1 MKAIVFVVAFLL
13 CTSPPWLSDFE
24 QAQTEARE
32 HDKLILVSFSGSDWC
47 GPCIKMKR
55 EIFET
60 PEFQAYADQNLVLVR
75 ADFPR
80 QKKNQ
85 LEAKQRDHNE
95 KLAERYNPT
104 GKFPLTLLMSADG
117 KVIQEWNGYSNGS
130 VAEFVGQLRVHTD
143 GK

>member
-1 MKAIVFVVAFLL
+1 MKVLASFMAFML
-13 CTSPPWLSDFE
+13 CASATWLNNFE
-24 QAQTEARE
+24 QARTLAHEQN
-32 HDKLILVSFSGSDWC
+32 KLILLNFSGSDWC

-55 EIFET
+55 EIFEAS
-60 PEFQAYADQNLVLVR
+60 EFQLYADENLVLVR

-85 LEAKQRDHNE
+85 PDAKQREQNE

-104 GKFPLTLLMSADG
+104 GKFPLTLLMTVDG
-117 KVIQEWNGYSNGS
+117 EVIREWNGYSSGS
-130 VAEFVGQLRVHTD
+130 VTEFVSQLRAHTH

>member
-1 MKAIVFVVAFLL
+1 MKALVFVMAFLL
-13 CTSPPWLSDFE
+13 CTSVTWLNDFE
-24 QAQTEARE
+24 QAKTLAQER
-32 HDKLILVSFSGSDWC
+32 HKLILLNFSGSDWC

-60 PEFQAYADQNLVLVR
+60 PEFQSYADENLVLVR

-80 QKKNQ
+80 QKKNR
-85 LEAKQRDHNE
+85 LDAKQQEHNG
-95 KLAERYNPT
+95 KLAEQYNPT
-104 GKFPLTLLMSADG
+104 GKFPLTLLMTAEG

-130 VAEFVGQLRVHTD
+130 VTEFVDQLRTH

>member
-1 MKAIVFVVAFLL
+1 MKALVFVMAFLL
-13 CTSPPWLSDFE
+13 CTSVTWLNDFE
-24 QAQTEARE
+24 QAKTLAQER
-32 HDKLILVSFSGSDWC
+32 HKLILLNFSGSDWC

-60 PEFQAYADQNLVLVR
+60 PEFQSYADENLVLVR

-80 QKKNQ
+80 QKKNR
-85 LEAKQRDHNE
+85 LDAKQQEHNG
-95 KLAERYNPT
+95 KLAELYNPT
-104 GKFPLTLLMSADG
+104 GKFPLTLLMTADG

-130 VAEFVGQLRVHTD
+130 VTEFVDQLRTH

>member
-1 MKAIVFVVAFLL
+1 MKAIVFFVAFVL
-13 CTSPPWLSDFE
+13 CASPNWLNDFE
-24 QAQTEARE
+24 QAKTLARE
-32 HDKLILVSFSGSDWC
+32 HDKLILLNFSGSDWC

-60 PEFQAYADQNLVLVR
+60 SDFQSYADENLVLVR

-85 LEAKQRDHNE
+85 LETKQREHNE
-95 KLAERYNPT
+95 KLAEQYNPT
-104 GKFPLTLLMSADG
+104 GKFPLTLLLTADG

-130 VAEFVGQLRVHTD
+130 PAEFIGQLRAHGH

>member
-1 MKAIVFVVAFLL
+1 MKAIVFVMAFLL
-13 CTSPPWLSDFE
+13 CTSATWLNDFE
-24 QAQTEARE
+24 QAKTLAHER
-32 HDKLILVSFSGSDWC
+32 HKLILLNFSGSDWC

-60 PEFQAYADQNLVLVR
+60 LEFQSYADENLVLLR

-85 LEAKQRDHNE
+85 LDAKQQEHNG
-95 KLAERYNPT
+95 KLAELYNPT
-104 GKFPLTLLMSADG
+104 GKFPLTLLMTEDG

-130 VAEFVGQLRVHTD
+130 VTEFVGQLRTH